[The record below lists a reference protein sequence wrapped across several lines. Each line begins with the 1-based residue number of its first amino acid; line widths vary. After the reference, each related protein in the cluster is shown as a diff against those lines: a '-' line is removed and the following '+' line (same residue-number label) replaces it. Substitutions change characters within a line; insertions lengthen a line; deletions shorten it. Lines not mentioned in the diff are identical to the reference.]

1 MMPASTRG
9 IGMALGFPDVCN
21 TPAPS
26 GTVPIPYPN
35 VADHSTASGTV
46 TNVRINMLDALNMM
60 SQVPTSSGDEA
71 GSAHATI
78 KGAQRY
84 TMGMPNIRLNMMPAI
99 TLASITS
106 HNQGNCPI
114 GAVLVPSAPNVRFNR
129 ATSNGRSA
137 VGLLD
142 EATARDHAEA
152 ACADGLT
159 EAASGVLVVHHIP
172 MAFAAELAQ
181 AVEASRS
188 AGASVLRID
197 LRSCRGGVF
206 DAAVDAAGLFLP
218 PGTPIVRVIDEDGDE
233 SLERARGAAF
243 LELPL
248 ELWIGPHTASAAE
261 VFAGALAAAG
271 RARLVGTATLGKG
284 SLTELVALGDGRSC
298 ARPRGET
305 LLPDGTPIQGRGVSP
320 HAALGEAVSREPA
333 PPETTPREATR

>member
-1 MMPASTRG
+1 
-9 IGMALGFPDVCN
+9 MALGFPDVCN
-21 TPAPS
+21 TPTPAGP
-26 GTVPIPYPN
+26 VPIPYPN
-35 VADHSTASGTV
+35 IADHSMASATV
-46 TNVRINMLDALNMM
+46 TNVRINMMDALNMM
-60 SQVPTSSGDEA
+60 SQVPMSSGDEA

-78 KGAQRY
+78 KGTQRY

-129 ATSNGRSA
+129 ASSNGQGA

-142 EATARDHAEA
+142 EAAALDHGEA
-152 ACADGLT
+152 ARRSGVARAEG
-159 EAASGVLVVHHIP
+159 GVLVAHQVP

-181 AVEASRS
+181 AVAAELARG
-188 AGASVLRID
+188 AGVVRID

-206 DAAVDAAGLFLP
+206 DAAVDAAGLFLT
-218 PGTPIVRVIDEDGDE
+218 PGTPIVRVVDEDGDE
-233 SLERARGAAF
+233 TLERARGAAF

-248 ELWIGPHTASAAE
+248 ELWIGPRTASAAE

-271 RARLVGTATLGKG
+271 RARLVGSTTLGKG
-284 SLTELVALGDGRSC
+284 SLTELVALGDGRSY

-305 LLPDGTPIQGRGVSP
+305 LLPDGTPIQGRGLSP
-320 HAALGEAVSREPA
+320 QAGLAEPTLAETAPSEAAR
-333 PPETTPREATR
+333 

>member
-21 TPAPS
+21 TPTPAGP
-26 GTVPIPYPN
+26 VPIPYPN
-35 VADHSTASGTV
+35 IADHSMASATV
-46 TNVRINMLDALNMM
+46 TNVRINMMDALNMM
-60 SQVPTSSGDEA
+60 SQVPMSSGDEA

-78 KGAQRY
+78 KGTQRY

-129 ATSNGRSA
+129 ASSNGQGA

-142 EATARDHAEA
+142 EAAVLDHAEA
-152 ACADGLT
+152 ACTDGLG

-181 AVEASRS
+181 AVEASR
-188 AGASVLRID
+188 ATGASVLRLD
-197 LRSCRGGVF
+197 LRHCRGGVF
-206 DAAVDAAGLFLP
+206 EAAVDAAGLFLP
-218 PGTPIVRVIDEDGDE
+218 EGTPVARVLDEDGDE
-233 SLERARGAAF
+233 SVEIARGAAY
-243 LELPL
+243 LELEL

-284 SLTELVALGDGRSC
+284 TLSELVALGDGRSY
-298 ARPRGET
+298 ARASGRT
-305 LLPDGTPIQGRGVSP
+305 LLPDGTPIDGRGLAAD
-320 HAALGEAVSREPA
+320 AALHEPLQAAPAHRGPSR
-333 PPETTPREATR
+333 